1 MNPAPEGHRMR
12 NISPLLAGLCVGIL
26 ALAGSEAAAQQPAGC
41 SSAPRTEPPR
51 TVFTCRGGVVIEAES
66 AAGFQIVPPQG
77 AGPIQAVELNGRGV
91 LVDLPPRRG
100 RFQILTPHA
109 IASVRGTV
117 YAVDVTASAT
127 AVFVQEGAVR
137 VTRRDGSEPVELGP
151 GEGVDVSPGSP
162 LTVRRWPLER
172 ARLLLGRF
180 GR

>member
-1 MNPAPEGHRMR
+1 MR
-12 NISPLLAGLCVGIL
+12 SIRSRLAGLCVGML
-26 ALAGSEAAAQQPAGC
+26 ALAGTDAMAQQAAGC
-41 SSAPRTEPPR
+41 TSTPRTEPPR
-51 TVFTCRGGVVIEAES
+51 TIFTCRGGVIIEAES

-77 AGPIQAVELNGRGV
+77 GGAVQAVELNGKGV
-91 LVDLPPRRG
+91 LVDLQPRRG

-117 YAVDVTASAT
+117 YAVDVTAAAT
-127 AVFVQEGAVR
+127 AVFVQEGKVH
-137 VTRRDGSEPVELGP
+137 VTRRDGSEPVELGA
-151 GEGVDVSPGSP
+151 GEGVDVSPGRP